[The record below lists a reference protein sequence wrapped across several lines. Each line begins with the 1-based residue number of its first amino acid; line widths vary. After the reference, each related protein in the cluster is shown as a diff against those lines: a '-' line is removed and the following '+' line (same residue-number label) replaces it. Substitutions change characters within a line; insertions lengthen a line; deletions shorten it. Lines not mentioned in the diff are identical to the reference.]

1 MGIFTL
7 VTAGEPDA
15 QLGAADEVAA
25 RPEETVKDLVTAALK
40 RGRVRFSWLDPWTV
54 DLVMRGRSLQAD
66 VTELV
71 RSWWL
76 ATETRRDTVVEHWV
90 EATLAYPAWE
100 IRRTELAQRFE
111 TAKDR
116 LLIRLQPSGVAD
128 DEHALVRSY
137 AAGID
142 AAVFLDVDRP
152 SNGLSRLSSG
162 LHWTDLGRWSA
173 EHIDDVE
180 VLAQARANTRKVI
193 EPWHVGVQEL
203 AGGSRISL
211 VVAESSHGASP
222 ALFVE
227 DLLPAPAPNG
237 VLVSVPQHDTTMIHL
252 ITDRQQTA
260 EAVPWMVARTAQ
272 MFGQLPHPVS
282 RDVYW
287 WRDDSLS
294 LLDVDRTNPEWQ
306 IMPDEEF
313 RTMFAKLPASDAEP
327 APAEATTGGRP
338 PTGPAQDGEGGDDQ
352 GEYDDELLT

>member
-15 QLGAADEVAA
+15 QLSAADEIAV
-25 RPEETVKDLVTAALK
+25 RPEETVKTLVSAALK
-40 RGRVRFSWLDPWTV
+40 RGRVRFNWLDPWTV
-54 DLVMRGRSLQAD
+54 DLVLRGRSVQAD

-76 ATETRRDTVVEHWV
+76 APESRRAMVIKRWV

-100 IRRTELAQRFE
+100 SRRTELAERFE

-116 LLIRLQPSGVAD
+116 LLIRLQPSGVAEED
-128 DEHALVRSY
+128 QALVRTYS
-137 AAGID
+137 AGID

-152 SNGLSRLSSG
+152 SNGLSRPASG
-162 LHWTDLGRWSA
+162 LSWTDLGRWSA
-173 EHIDDVE
+173 EHVDDVE

-203 AGGSRISL
+203 AGGSRVSL

-272 MFGQLPHPVS
+272 MFGELPHPVS
-282 RDVYW
+282 PDVYW

-294 LLDVDRTNPEWQ
+294 VLAVDRTSQEWQ

-313 RTMFAKLPASDAEP
+313 RSMFAGLPASDAEP
-327 APAEATTGGRP
+327 APAR
-338 PTGPAQDGEGGDDQ
+338 PAQDGDGLDE

>member
-7 VTAGEPDA
+7 VTAGEPEA
-15 QLGAADEVAA
+15 QPGASDEVAV
-25 RPEETVKDLVTAALK
+25 RPEETVKALVTAALK
-40 RGRVRFSWLDPWTV
+40 QSRVRFKWLDPWTV
-54 DLVMRGRSLQAD
+54 DLVLRGRPLQAD

-71 RSWWL
+71 RSWSL
-76 ATETRRDTVVEHWV
+76 APETRRETVVERWV

-100 IRRTELAQRFE
+100 TRRGELAQRFD

-116 LLIRLQPSGVAD
+116 LLIRLQPSGLAD
-128 DEHALVRSY
+128 EEQALVRSY

-152 SNGLSRLSSG
+152 ATGLSRAPSS
-162 LHWTDLGRWSA
+162 LQWTDLGRWSA
-173 EHIDDVE
+173 EQIDDVE

-203 AGGSRISL
+203 AGGSRVSL

-282 RDVYW
+282 PDVYW

-294 LLDVDRTNPEWQ
+294 LLDVDRSSSEWQ

-313 RTMFAKLPASDAEP
+313 RSMFAQLPPSDAEP
-327 APAEATTGGRP
+327 APARP
-338 PTGPAQDGEGGDDQ
+338 ADDGHGGDE

>member
-15 QLGAADEVAA
+15 QLGAPDEVDG
-25 RPEETVKDLVTAALK
+25 RPEEAVKTQVTAALK
-40 RGRVRFSWLDPWTV
+40 RGRVRFNWLDPWTV
-54 DLVMRGRSLQAD
+54 DLVLRGRPVQAD

-76 ATETRRDTVVEHWV
+76 APATRRDAVVEHWV

-100 IRRTELAQRFE
+100 TRRTQLAQRFE
-111 TAKDR
+111 TARDR
-116 LLIRLQPSGVAD
+116 LLIRLQPSGAAD
-128 DEHALVRSY
+128 DEYALIRSY

-152 SNGLSRLSSG
+152 ANGLSRTPSG
-162 LHWTDLGRWSA
+162 LRWTDLGRWSA

-203 AGGSRISL
+203 AGGSRVSL
-211 VVAESSHGASP
+211 VVAESSRGASP

-237 VLVSVPQHDTTMIHL
+237 VLISVPQHDTTMIHL

-282 RDVYW
+282 PDVYW

-294 LLDVDRTNPEWQ
+294 LLEVDRTNPEWQ

-313 RTMFAKLPASDAEP
+313 RSMFAELPVSDAEP
-327 APAEATTGGRP
+327 APAGATTGGRAA
-338 PTGPAQDGEGGDDQ
+338 GPARDDEGGDDE

>member
-1 MGIFTL
+1 MGIFAL
-7 VTAGEPDA
+7 VAAGEPDA
-15 QLGAADEVAA
+15 QLGAADEVAV
-25 RPEETVKDLVTAALK
+25 RPEETVKTLVSAALK
-40 RGRVRFSWLDPWTV
+40 RGRVRFNWLDPWTV
-54 DLVMRGRSLQAD
+54 DLVLRGRSLQVD
-66 VTELV
+66 VTEVV

-76 ATETRRDTVVEHWV
+76 APETRRDTVVQRWV
-90 EATLAYPAWE
+90 EATLGYPAWE
-100 IRRTELAQRFE
+100 SRRTELAQRFE

-116 LLIRLQPSGVAD
+116 LLIRLQPSGIAEED
-128 DEHALVRSY
+128 HALIRTY

-152 SNGLSRLSSG
+152 SNGLSRPASG
-162 LHWTDLGRWSA
+162 LRWTDLGRWTA
-173 EHIDDVE
+173 EHVDDVE

-203 AGGSRISL
+203 AGGSRVSL

-282 RDVYW
+282 QDLFW

-294 LLDVDRTNPEWQ
+294 LLDVDRTSPEWQ

-313 RTMFAKLPASDAEP
+313 RSMFAGLPPSDSEP
-327 APAEATTGGRP
+327 APARP
-338 PTGPAQDGEGGDDQ
+338 GQDGEGGDE

>member
-7 VTAGEPDA
+7 VTASEVEA
-15 QLGAADEVAA
+15 QRGAPDEVAV
-25 RPEETVKDLVTAALK
+25 RPEEAVKAQVGAALK
-40 RGRVRFSWLDPWTV
+40 RGRVRFTWLDPWTV
-54 DLVMRGRSLQAD
+54 DLVLRGRSLRAD

-76 ATETRRDTVVEHWV
+76 APEARRDTVIERWV

-100 IRRTELAQRFE
+100 TRRNEVAQRFE

-116 LLIRLQPSGVAD
+116 LLIRLQPSGTAD
-128 DEHALVRSY
+128 EEQALVRSY

-152 SNGLSRLSSG
+152 ANGLSRSSSG
-162 LHWTDLGRWSA
+162 LRWTDLGRWSA
-173 EHIDDVE
+173 EQVDDVE
-180 VLAQARANTRKVI
+180 VLAQARADTRKVI
-193 EPWHVGVQEL
+193 EPWQGGVKEL
-203 AGGSRISL
+203 AGGSRVSL
-211 VVAESSHGASP
+211 VVAEASRGASP

-282 RDVYW
+282 PDVYW

-294 LLDVDRTNPEWQ
+294 LLEVDRTGSEWQ

-313 RTMFAKLPASDAEP
+313 RTMFAELPRSDAEP
-327 APAEATTGGRP
+327 GTAAPADGQA
-338 PTGPAQDGEGGDDQ
+338 PTGPARDPETGDDE
-352 GEYDDELLT
+352 GDYDDELLT